1 VEKKN
6 KKNKNKNK
14 KNKKKRRRWWLVREC
29 LDFLE
34 LHVPREGIQSESSG
48 KALGCCAA
56 QATAMPTTDQ
66 KKLAHAASNSIR
78 RVLFHDHF
86 T

>member
-1 VEKKN
+1 VEKKKK
-6 KKNKNKNK
+6 KKNKN
-14 KNKKKRRRWWLVREC
+14 KKRRRWWLVREC